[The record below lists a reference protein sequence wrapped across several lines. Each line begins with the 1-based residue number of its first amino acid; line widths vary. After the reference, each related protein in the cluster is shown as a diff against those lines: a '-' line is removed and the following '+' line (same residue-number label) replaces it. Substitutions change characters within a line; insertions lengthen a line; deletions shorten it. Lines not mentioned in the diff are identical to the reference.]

1 MMTLRRSQWCA
12 RRRPFRVAL
21 RVLLVLP
28 ALLVLPVLLVTAPA
42 VSGAQVPPAAPN
54 TTQTTPATPG
64 ADTAALILSNQRVA
78 VFRAPLGASSPAE
91 RVQRSTERIVRL
103 AEQRT
108 SDTVTTRVVPQGI
121 LIGVGDTG
129 IFVITPADLDPLSGE
144 TLESTAAQAARGLRV
159 VLAAEIEQR
168 SFLQILRS
176 ILLAAAA
183 TGVFV
188 LVVRW
193 LVLLRRWSMRRLP
206 NPDDPTLPS
215 MKVRGFTI
223 LSAHQLLLFVRRV
236 VEVAIWA
243 AGLFVAYLWLAFVL
257 TRFAYSRP
265 WGDAL
270 GDYLI
275 VTITGFALGALR
287 AIPDLFVVV
296 LIVIVTRWIARLID
310 AFFLAVEKGDVEIP
324 WVHTETASPTRRIVV
339 GLLWLFAVV
348 IAYPY
353 LPGSG
358 SDAFKGVSVFAGLV
372 ITLGSTGIVT
382 QAMSG
387 LVLMYSRALK
397 PGDYVRIGDNE
408 GLVTT
413 LGMLSTK
420 LRTNKRE
427 ELTLP
432 NAVVV
437 TTTIKN
443 YSRLCADEGVI
454 IHTSVTIG
462 YDTPWRQ
469 VQALLRMAAERTPGL
484 RQTPPPFVYQTALS
498 DFYVEYQL
506 NAYLGEPERRIRILS
521 ELHANIVDCFNE
533 YGVQIMSPNYEAD
546 TQTPKLVPKE
556 QWYAAPATRSA
567 EASDTLASGIV
578 PAREAAGDDGA
589 SR

>member
-1 MMTLRRSQWCA
+1 MVRLALPKICRWMRAFAIAALI
-12 RRRPFRVAL
+12 VAT
-21 RVLLVLP
+21 P
-28 ALLVLPVLLVTAPA
+28 AGA
-42 VSGAQVPPAAPN
+42 GAQVPPAAPN
-54 TTQTTPATPG
+54 TSATPTASQS
-64 ADTAALILSNQRVA
+64 ADTAALILSNQRVF
-78 VFRAPLGASSPAE
+78 VFRVPLGASTPAE
-91 RVQRSTERIVRL
+91 RAERAAERIVRL

-108 SDTVTTRVVPQGI
+108 RDTVTLRPVPQGI

-129 IFVITPADLDPLSGE
+129 IFVVTPADVDVSSGA
-144 TLESTAAQAARGLRV
+144 TLESVSAAAAQGLRV

-176 ILLAAAA
+176 ILLAVFA
-183 TGVFV
+183 TGIFM
-188 LVVRW
+188 LVVRG
-193 LVLLRRWSMRRLP
+193 LVLVRRWSMRRLP
-206 NPDDPTLPS
+206 DPNDPALPS
-215 MKVRGFTI
+215 MKLRGFTI
-223 LSAHQLLLFVRRV
+223 LSAHQLLLFLRRLV
-236 VEVAIWA
+236 DLVIWA

-270 GDYLI
+270 GEYLV
-275 VTITGFALGALR
+275 VTITGFALSALR

-296 LIVIVTRWIARLID
+296 LIVIVTRWFARLID
-310 AFFLAVEKGDVEIP
+310 AFFLAVEKGDVDVP
-324 WVHTETASPTRRIVV
+324 WIHTETATPTRRIVV
-339 GLLWLFAVV
+339 ALLWLFAVV
-348 IAYPY
+348 IAYEY
-353 LPGSG
+353 LPGSD
-358 SDAFKGVSVFAGLV
+358 SDAFKGVSVFAGLI

-397 PGDYVRIGDNE
+397 PGDYVRIGDAE
-408 GLVTT
+408 GVVTT

-469 VQALLRMAAERTPGL
+469 VQALLIMAAGRTSGL
-484 RQTPPPFVYQTALS
+484 RPSPPPFVQQTALA

-506 NAYLGEPERRIRILS
+506 NAYLREPERRMAVLS

-533 YGVQIMSPNYEAD
+533 YGVQIMSPNYESDPDA
-546 TQTPKLVPKE
+546 PKLVPKDH
-556 QWYAAPATRSA
+556 WYAAPATSSQEGMTPMSGGA
-567 EASDTLASGIV
+567 LDPGIDTHGDGI
-578 PAREAAGDDGA
+578 PR
-589 SR
+589 